1 MKNTQYNVMPALA
14 DMRPLSPDVF
24 IRGRELDT
32 TTVYGL
38 QECSNLCES
47 NSECIGLDVHQ
58 LVRSYL
64 LTFQ

>member
-1 MKNTQYNVMPALA
+1 MPALA

-47 NSECIGLDVHQ
+47 NSECIGLDV
-58 LVRSYL
+58 
-64 LTFQ
+64 